1 MKLLAEE
8 KLKILAER
16 HGWSIARA
24 EGYVEGET
32 FRRRGEAPSPY
43 RLVGIDD
50 YALGFRAGY
59 FLRQGSRS
67 TPSATFDSNIT
78 GSLENRSSNSR

>member
-1 MKLLAEE
+1 MKHLSEE

-32 FRRRGEAPSPY
+32 FRRRGEAPSSY

-59 FLRQGSRS
+59 FLRQDSRS
-67 TPSATFDSNIT
+67 TPAAAFDSNIT
-78 GSLENRSSNSR
+78 GSFASRSSNSL